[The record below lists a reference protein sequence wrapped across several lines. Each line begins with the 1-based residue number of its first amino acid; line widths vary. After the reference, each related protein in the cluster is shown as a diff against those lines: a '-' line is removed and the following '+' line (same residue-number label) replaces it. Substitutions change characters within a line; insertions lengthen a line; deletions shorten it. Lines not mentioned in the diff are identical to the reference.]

1 MTDRIVSANTSEEDR
16 SEVNLRPRTI
26 DEYIGQKRVVDNLQI
41 AVKAARMRKESLDHL
56 LLHGPPGLG
65 KTTLASIVASEMGVN
80 IKISSGPAIE
90 RASDLVSILMGLRD
104 GDIFFIDEF
113 HRMPRVVQE
122 VLYPAME
129 DFTLDVVT
137 GKGPGAR
144 SVRVPLPRF
153 TIIAATTRVAL
164 ITAPLRD
171 RFGVVY
177 RLDFYNPNEVGQIL
191 RRSAGILKLTFAEDA
206 ILLIASRSRGT
217 PRIANRLLRRVRD
230 YAEVISD
237 GNLTQIVA
245 EQALSKLGI
254 DGLGLDDID
263 QMLLNGLVRKFS
275 GGPVGLETLASSIG
289 EEADTVMD
297 VYEPYLLQLG
307 FIQRT
312 PRGRLAT
319 RLAYGHLSEPY
330 PEHLESNQ
338 TKIQSDQ
345 LSFNE
350 NDN

>member
-1 MTDRIVSANTSEEDR
+1 MTDRIVSAGSGEEDH
-16 SEVNLRPRTI
+16 SEFNLRPRTI
-26 DEYIGQKRVVDNLQI
+26 DEYIGQERVVENLQI

-129 DFTLDVVT
+129 DFALDVVT
-137 GKGPGAR
+137 GRGPGAR

-177 RLDFYNPNEVGQIL
+177 RLDFYNANEVDQIL
-191 RRSAGILKLTFAEDA
+191 RRSAGILRLDFEDA
-206 ILLIASRSRGT
+206 AIHLIASRSRGT

-230 YAEVISD
+230 YADVISD
-237 GNLTQIVA
+237 GNLTEEVA
-245 EQALSKLGI
+245 AQALSKLGV
-254 DGLGLDDID
+254 DDLGLDEID
-263 QMLLNGLVRKFS
+263 QMLLDGLVQKFG
-275 GGPVGLETLASSIG
+275 GGPVGLETLAASIG

-319 RLAYGHLSEPY
+319 RLAYEHLNERY
-330 PEHLESNQ
+330 PEHLESHQ
-338 TKIQSDQ
+338 IKAQSDQ

>member
-1 MTDRIVSANTSEEDR
+1 MTDRIVSAGPNEGDH

-26 DEYIGQKRVVDNLQI
+26 EEYIGQERVVENLQI

-129 DFTLDVVT
+129 DFALDVVT
-137 GKGPGAR
+137 GRGPGAR

-177 RLDFYNPNEVGQIL
+177 RLDFYKANEVDQIL
-191 RRSAGILKLTFAEDA
+191 RRSAGILSLDFEDQA
-206 ILLIASRSRGT
+206 IQLIAGRSRGT

-230 YAEVISD
+230 YADVISD
-237 GNLTQIVA
+237 GNLTKTVA
-245 EQALSKLGI
+245 EEALSKLGV
-254 DGLGLDDID
+254 DGLGLDEID
-263 QMLLNGLVRKFS
+263 QMLLDGLVQKFS
-275 GGPVGLETLASSIG
+275 GGPVGLETLAASIG

-319 RLAYGHLSEPY
+319 RLAYEHLNEPY
-330 PEHLESNQ
+330 PEHLEAHQ
-338 TKIQSDQ
+338 IKVQGDQ
-345 LSFNE
+345 LAFNE